1 MQDYKPNS
9 NKYKSEQRKEREK
22 RAEKIVQGNVRR
34 KKKSEVSRL
43 KDLLISEDIEDV
55 EDVKSYIVMD
65 VVVPTIKNTIADVV
79 NMFLFGDTS
88 KRNKNR
94 NTVSYSSYS
103 SSRSGNNN
111 RRVVSNRYNFDDYYF
126 DSRGEAEEVL
136 DRMDELIDSYG
147 AVTVGDFYDMIGITG
162 KYTDNNYG
170 WTNISRASVQR
181 TRDGYS
187 IDLPRVKAID

>member
-43 KDLLISEDIEDV
+43 KDIFISEDIEDV
-55 EDVKSYIVMD
+55 KTYIVMD

-88 KRNKNR
+88 KRNKNH

-103 SSRSGNNN
+103 SGRSGNNN

>member
-9 NKYKSEQRKEREK
+9 NKYRSEQKKEREK
-22 RAEKIVQGNVRR
+22 RTEKIVQGNVRR
-34 KKKSEVSRL
+34 KKKSEVSKL
-43 KDLLISEDIEDV
+43 KDKFISEDV
-55 EDVKSYIVMD
+55 EDVKSYIWID

-88 KRNKNR
+88 KRSKNHH
-94 NTVSYSSYS
+94 TVSYNSYS
-103 SSRSGNNN
+103 SGKSGSNN

-136 DRMDELIDSYG
+136 DRMDELIDAYG
-147 AVTVGDFYDMIGITG
+147 AATVGDFYDMIGITG

-170 WTNISRASVQR
+170 WTNISRASVRR
-181 TRDGYS
+181 TRDGFI

>member
-43 KDLLISEDIEDV
+43 KDLLISEDI

>member
-9 NKYKSEQRKEREK
+9 NKYRSEQKKEREK
-22 RAEKIVQGNVRR
+22 RTEKIVQGNVRR
-34 KKKSEVSRL
+34 KKKSEVSKL
-43 KDLLISEDIEDV
+43 KDEFISEDV
-55 EDVKSYIVMD
+55 KDVKSYIWMD

-88 KRNKNR
+88 KRSKNHH
-94 NTVSYSSYS
+94 TVSYNSYS
-103 SSRSGNNN
+103 SGKSGSNN

-136 DRMDELIDSYG
+136 DRMDELIDAYG
-147 AVTVGDFYDMIGITG
+147 AATVGDFYDMIGITG

-170 WTNISRASVQR
+170 WTNISRASVRR
-181 TRDGYS
+181 TRDGFI

>member
-9 NKYKSEQRKEREK
+9 NKYRSEQKKEREK
-22 RAEKIVQGNVRR
+22 RAEKIVQGKVRR
-34 KKKSEVSRL
+34 KKKSEVSKL
-43 KDLLISEDIEDV
+43 KDMFISEDV
-55 EDVKSYIVMD
+55 EDVKSYIWMD

-88 KRNKNR
+88 KRNKHH

-103 SSRSGNNN
+103 SGKSGNNN

-136 DRMDELIDSYG
+136 DRMDELIDAYG
-147 AVTVGDFYDMIGITG
+147 AATVGDFYDMIGITG

-181 TRDGYS
+181 TRDGYI

>member
-9 NKYKSEQRKEREK
+9 NKYRSEQKKEREK
-22 RAEKIVQGNVRR
+22 RTEKIVQGNVRR
-34 KKKSEVSRL
+34 KKKSEVSKL
-43 KDLLISEDIEDV
+43 KDEFISEDV
-55 EDVKSYIVMD
+55 EDVKSYIWMD

-88 KRNKNR
+88 KRSKNHH
-94 NTVSYSSYS
+94 TVSYNSYS
-103 SSRSGNNN
+103 SGKSGSNN

-136 DRMDELIDSYG
+136 DRMDELIDAYG
-147 AVTVGDFYDMIGITG
+147 AATVGDFYDMIGITG

-170 WTNISRASVQR
+170 WTNISRASVRR
-181 TRDGYS
+181 TRDGFI

>member
-9 NKYKSEQRKEREK
+9 NKYRSEQKKEREK
-22 RAEKIVQGNVRR
+22 RTEKIVQGNVRR
-34 KKKSEVSRL
+34 KKKSEVSKL
-43 KDLLISEDIEDV
+43 KDEFISEYV
-55 EDVKSYIVMD
+55 EDVKSYIWMD

-88 KRNKNR
+88 KRSKNHH
-94 NTVSYSSYS
+94 TVSYNSYS
-103 SSRSGNNN
+103 SGKSGSNN

-136 DRMDELIDSYG
+136 DRMDELIDAYG
-147 AVTVGDFYDMIGITG
+147 AATVGDFYDMIGITG

-170 WTNISRASVQR
+170 WTNISRASVRR
-181 TRDGYS
+181 TRDGFI

>member
-9 NKYKSEQRKEREK
+9 NKYRSEQKKEREK
-22 RAEKIVQGNVRR
+22 RTEKIVQGNVRR
-34 KKKSEVSRL
+34 KKKSEVSKL
-43 KDLLISEDIEDV
+43 KDEFISEDV
-55 EDVKSYIVMD
+55 EDVKSYIWID

-88 KRNKNR
+88 KRSKNHH
-94 NTVSYSSYS
+94 TVSYNSYS
-103 SSRSGNNN
+103 SGKSGSNN

-136 DRMDELIDSYG
+136 DRMDELIDAYG
-147 AVTVGDFYDMIGITG
+147 AATVGDFYDMIGITG

-170 WTNISRASVQR
+170 WTNISRASVRR
-181 TRDGYS
+181 TRDGFI